1 MWRFQLVLFNQI
13 LCLYLAGERPDSH
26 SDSGKSPSREPD
38 PETPKPA
45 GRHHT
50 SHCGKSF
57 KRLWTLKEHG
67 RTHTGEKP
75 NHRSDFGKRFCQ
87 IDSLKRHKRTH
98 TGENLHHCF
107 QCGKSFTRLCYL
119 KIHERIHSGVKPHH
133 CSQCGQRFTHSGS
146 LKKTREN
153 TLSREDLPLLPV

>member
-1 MWRFQLVLFNQI
+1 MTDKEVLE
-13 LCLYLAGERPDSH
+13 LKAGEIVTLEETGDLMNTRERSDSH

-50 SHCGKSF
+50 SHCGKSC

-67 RTHTGEKP
+67 RTHIGEKP

-98 TGENLHHCF
+98 TGENPHHCF
-107 QCGKSFTRLCYL
+107 QCGKGFYPFML
-119 KIHERIHSGVKPHH
+119 P
-133 CSQCGQRFTHSGS
+133 
-146 LKKTREN
+146 EN
-153 TLSREDLPLLPV
+153 T

>member
-1 MWRFQLVLFNQI
+1 PNHGRLWYSLESNQTLLSI
-13 LCLYLAGERPDSH
+13 PYNTFKGERSDSH

-50 SHCGKSF
+50 SHCGKSC

-67 RTHTGEKP
+67 RTHIGEKP

-98 TGENLHHCF
+98 TGENPHHCF
-107 QCGKSFTRLCYL
+107 QCGKGFYPFML
-119 KIHERIHSGVKPHH
+119 P
-133 CSQCGQRFTHSGS
+133 
-146 LKKTREN
+146 EN
-153 TLSREDLPLLPV
+153 T